1 MKKLTKIQEKVVE
14 KMKNEGKVIY
24 FDNKNFY
31 LAIYKHLGDIHTH
44 EYLAISDKVSKKT
57 VVSLIEKGIIV
68 EEEYAKF
75 APHFILK

>member
-1 MKKLTKIQEKVVE
+1 MKKLTKNQEKVVE
-14 KMKNEGKVIY
+14 KMRNEGKVIY

-31 LAIYKHLGDIHTH
+31 LAIYKHLEHIHTH

-75 APHFILK
+75 APHFVLK

>member
-1 MKKLTKIQEKVVE
+1 MKKLTKNQEKVVE
-14 KMKNEGKVIY
+14 KMRNEGKVIY
-24 FDNKNFY
+24 FDIKNFY
-31 LAIYKHLGDIHTH
+31 LAIYKHLEHIHTH

-75 APHFILK
+75 APHFVLK